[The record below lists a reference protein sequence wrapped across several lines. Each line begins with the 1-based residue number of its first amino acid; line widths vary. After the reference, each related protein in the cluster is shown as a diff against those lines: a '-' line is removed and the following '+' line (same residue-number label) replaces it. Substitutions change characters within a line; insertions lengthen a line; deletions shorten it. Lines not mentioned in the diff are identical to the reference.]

1 MYESA
6 PIVCLVGRS
15 GGQAALNRGR
25 YRFAGMGERPNTH
38 PEAAVSS
45 GERDEDA
52 ALARRAASGDA
63 LAFGILYDRHVSA
76 VYRYVFYRV
85 RNEAE
90 AEDVTSDVF
99 MRALRAIP
107 RYEPRQAFLAWLYRI
122 ARNAVIDRS
131 RRHAARTQVS
141 FEDALAHP
149 MADQTVDPNAGLL
162 AGSDAGVVRAAM
174 QQLTPLQQEVL
185 VLRYVEG
192 YDTKTISK
200 LVGKRDGAVR
210 GIEFRALHALRALIP
225 SRESLS

>member
-1 MYESA
+1 M
-6 PIVCLVGRS
+6 
-15 GGQAALNRGR
+15 
-25 YRFAGMGERPNTH
+25 
-38 PEAAVSS
+38 
-45 GERDEDA
+45 
-52 ALARRAASGDA
+52 ARRAAAGEA
-63 LAFGILYDRHVSA
+63 EAFGVLYDRYVNA

-107 RYEPRQAFLAWLYRI
+107 KYEPRQAFLAWLYRI

-131 RRHAARTQVS
+131 RRQKTRTQVS

-149 MADQTVDPNAGLL
+149 MGDQTVDPNAGLL
-162 AGSDAGVVRAAM
+162 AGSDAAVVRAAM

-200 LVGKRDGAVR
+200 LVGKRDGTIR
-210 GIEFRALHALRALIP
+210 GIEFRALKQLRALIP

>member
-1 MYESA
+1 M
-6 PIVCLVGRS
+6 
-15 GGQAALNRGR
+15 GQL
-25 YRFAGMGERPNTH
+25 PNSRT
-38 PEAAVSS
+38 EDVVSS
-45 GERDEDA
+45 AEREEDA
-52 ALARRAASGDA
+52 ALARRAGSGEA
-63 LAFGILYDRHVSA
+63 EAFGVLYDRYVDA

-107 RYEPRQAFLAWLYRI
+107 KYEPRQAFLAWLYRI

-131 RRHAARTQVS
+131 RRRAARQQVS

-149 MADQTVDPNAGLL
+149 NADQVVNPDAGLL
-162 AGSDAGVVRAAM
+162 AGSDASVVRVAM
-174 QQLTPLQQEVL
+174 QQLTPLQQEIL

-200 LVGKRDGAVR
+200 LVGKRDGTIR
-210 GIEFRALHALRALIP
+210 GIEFRALTALRALIP
-225 SRESLS
+225 SREHLSR

>member
-1 MYESA
+1 
-6 PIVCLVGRS
+6 
-15 GGQAALNRGR
+15 
-25 YRFAGMGERPNTH
+25 MGELPNSR
-38 PEAAVSS
+38 ADLAVTSD
-45 GERDEDA
+45 EREEDA
-52 ALARRAASGDA
+52 ALARRAAAGDA
-63 LAFGILYDRHVSA
+63 DAFGVLYDRYMDA

-107 RYEPRQAFLAWLYRI
+107 KYEPRQAFLAWLYRI

-131 RRHAARTQVS
+131 RRRAARQQVS

-149 MADQTVDPNAGLL
+149 NADQVVNPDEGLL
-162 AGSDAGVVRAAM
+162 AGSDASVVRRAM
-174 QQLTPLQQEVL
+174 QQLTPLQQEIL

-200 LVGKRDGAVR
+200 LVGKRDGTIR
-210 GIEFRALHALRALIP
+210 GIEFRALTTLRGLIP
-225 SRESLS
+225 SREQL

>member
-1 MYESA
+1 MED
-6 PIVCLVGRS
+6 V
-15 GGQAALNRGR
+15 
-25 YRFAGMGERPNTH
+25 
-38 PEAAVSS
+38 VSS
-45 GERDEDA
+45 AEREEDA
-52 ALARRAASGDA
+52 ALARRAGSGEA
-63 LAFGILYDRHVSA
+63 EAFGVLYDRYVDA

-107 RYEPRQAFLAWLYRI
+107 KYEPRQAFLAWLYRI

-131 RRHAARTQVS
+131 RRQGARQQVS

-149 MADQTVDPNAGLL
+149 NADQVVNPDAGLL
-162 AGSDAGVVRAAM
+162 AGSDASVVRVAM
-174 QQLTPLQQEVL
+174 QQLTPLQQEIL

-200 LVGKRDGAVR
+200 LVGKRDGTIR
-210 GIEFRALHALRALIP
+210 GIEFRALSALRALIP
-225 SRESLS
+225 TREAL

>member
-1 MYESA
+1 M
-6 PIVCLVGRS
+6 VGE
-15 GGQAALNRGR
+15 L
-25 YRFAGMGERPNTH
+25 PNSRT
-38 PEAAVSS
+38 EDTVSS
-45 GERDEDA
+45 AEREEDA
-52 ALARRAASGDA
+52 ALARRAGFGEAE
-63 LAFGILYDRHVSA
+63 AFGVLYDRYVDA

-107 RYEPRQAFLAWLYRI
+107 KYEPRQAFLAWLYRI

-131 RRHAARTQVS
+131 RRQAARQQVS

-149 MADQTVDPNAGLL
+149 NADQVVNPDAGLL
-162 AGSDAGVVRAAM
+162 AGSDASVVRVAM
-174 QQLTPLQQEVL
+174 QQLTPLQQEIL

-200 LVGKRDGAVR
+200 LVGKRDGTIR
-210 GIEFRALHALRALIP
+210 GIEFRALSALRALIP
-225 SRESLS
+225 SREAL

>member
-1 MYESA
+1 MRE
-6 PIVCLVGRS
+6 L
-15 GGQAALNRGR
+15 
-25 YRFAGMGERPNTH
+25 PNSRVDL
-38 PEAAVSS
+38 AVTS
-45 GERDEDA
+45 GEREEDA
-52 ALARRAASGDA
+52 ALARRAAAGDA
-63 LAFGILYDRHVSA
+63 DAFGVLYDRYMDA

-107 RYEPRQAFLAWLYRI
+107 KYEPRQAFLAWLYRI

-131 RRHAARTQVS
+131 RRRAARQQVS

-149 MADQTVDPNAGLL
+149 NADQVINPDEGLL
-162 AGSDAGVVRAAM
+162 AGSDASVVRRAM
-174 QQLTPLQQEVL
+174 QQLTPLQQEIL

-200 LVGKRDGAVR
+200 LVGKRDGTIR
-210 GIEFRALHALRALIP
+210 GIEFRALTTLRGLIP
-225 SRESLS
+225 SRERL

>member
-1 MYESA
+1 
-6 PIVCLVGRS
+6 VVGE
-15 GGQAALNRGR
+15 L
-25 YRFAGMGERPNTH
+25 PNSPTED
-38 PEAAVSS
+38 PVSS
-45 GERDEDA
+45 AEREEDA
-52 ALARRAASGDA
+52 ALARRAGSGEA
-63 LAFGILYDRHVSA
+63 EAFGVLYDRYVDA

-107 RYEPRQAFLAWLYRI
+107 KYEPRQAFLAWLYRI

-131 RRHAARTQVS
+131 RRQTARQQVS

-149 MADQTVDPNAGLL
+149 NADQVVNPDAGLL
-162 AGSDAGVVRAAM
+162 AGSDASVVRVAM
-174 QQLTPLQQEVL
+174 QQLTPLQQEIL

-200 LVGKRDGAVR
+200 LVGKRDGTIR
-210 GIEFRALHALRALIP
+210 GIEFRALSALRALIP
-225 SRESLS
+225 SREAL

>member
-1 MYESA
+1 MED
-6 PIVCLVGRS
+6 V
-15 GGQAALNRGR
+15 
-25 YRFAGMGERPNTH
+25 
-38 PEAAVSS
+38 VSS
-45 GERDEDA
+45 AEREEDA
-52 ALARRAASGDA
+52 ALARRAGSGEA
-63 LAFGILYDRHVSA
+63 EAFGVLYDRYVDA

-107 RYEPRQAFLAWLYRI
+107 KYEPRQAFLAWLYRI

-131 RRHAARTQVS
+131 RRQAARQQVS

-149 MADQTVDPNAGLL
+149 NADQVVNPDAGLL
-162 AGSDAGVVRAAM
+162 AGSDASVVRVAM

-200 LVGKRDGAVR
+200 LVGKRDGTIR
-210 GIEFRALHALRALIP
+210 GIEFRALSALRALIP
-225 SRESLS
+225 TREAL

>member
-1 MYESA
+1 
-6 PIVCLVGRS
+6 VGE
-15 GGQAALNRGR
+15 L
-25 YRFAGMGERPNTH
+25 PNSRT
-38 PEAAVSS
+38 EDVVSS
-45 GERDEDA
+45 AEREEDA
-52 ALARRAASGDA
+52 ALARRAGSGEA
-63 LAFGILYDRHVSA
+63 EAFGVLYDRYVDA

-107 RYEPRQAFLAWLYRI
+107 KYEPRQAFLAWLYRI

-131 RRHAARTQVS
+131 RRQAARQQVS

-149 MADQTVDPNAGLL
+149 NADQVVNPDAGLL
-162 AGSDAGVVRAAM
+162 AGSDASVVRVAM
-174 QQLTPLQQEVL
+174 QQLTPLQQEIL

-200 LVGKRDGAVR
+200 LVGKRDGTIR
-210 GIEFRALHALRALIP
+210 GIEFRALSALRALIP
-225 SRESLS
+225 SREAL

>member
-1 MYESA
+1 M
-6 PIVCLVGRS
+6 
-15 GGQAALNRGR
+15 
-25 YRFAGMGERPNTH
+25 
-38 PEAAVSS
+38 
-45 GERDEDA
+45 D
-52 ALARRAASGDA
+52 
-63 LAFGILYDRHVSA
+63 A

-107 RYEPRQAFLAWLYRI
+107 KYEPRQAFLAWLYRI

-131 RRHAARTQVS
+131 RRQAARQQVS

-149 MADQTVDPNAGLL
+149 NADQVVNPDAGLL
-162 AGSDAGVVRAAM
+162 AGSDASVVRVAM
-174 QQLTPLQQEVL
+174 QQLTPLQQEIL

-200 LVGKRDGAVR
+200 LVGKRDGTIR
-210 GIEFRALHALRALIP
+210 GIEFRALSALRALIP
-225 SRESLS
+225 SREAL